1 VVSSIKFNLL
11 LKKKKKIDTQN
22 FENILLY
29 NSFLEGVNAMS
40 SYNQRLEEEWK
51 KEEQNPISEAPTIS
65 NNFSTSTP
73 VQRKKYER
81 TSKTILVEYQA
92 IISTV
97 NSQQDFIKKVLEK
110 KLVEE
115 NPETLK
121 KLKNYY
127 YNHQKKIVKQTKP

>member
-1 VVSSIKFNLL
+1 
-11 LKKKKKIDTQN
+11 
-22 FENILLY
+22 
-29 NSFLEGVNAMS
+29 MS